1 MPAPAAWL
9 ARAAGRR
16 DESTPRPRRH
26 RRARARGVLRSRAG
40 AGAAEGADL
49 ARHAEAAAG
58 RRAARVPPH
67 PAGHRGARA
76 ARRAVE
82 RAHRL
87 RRERHCADRLAGR
100 GPRRQALRRARRSGE
115 SGWTAARAR
124 LPRSRRRARRGAQ
137 GRGRRA
143 AEAQGARPRAAPLRG
158 RRQPAEG
165 SRHGRDRLQGG
176 DRGARADA
184 PAAAQPAR
192 AGGAHRGHVQAAV
205 ADRRRGRRA
214 EGDARHGGAPRRRRS
229 ALHRHRS
236 LATLGDDRSARAVPQ
251 PGEAGPARPG
261 RGRRVSRRALQ
272 RANRA
277 DRARGRSGHPTHRR
291 PREPRERRQQA
302 QAGDVR
308 ARHPRRGRGRQAR
321 GADPELGD
329 RHRGALSARLR
340 RDRAGHVRAPQGE
353 APRARPR
360 VELSR
365 GRALGRRARGGAG
378 RNAPQ
383 LGARPDGRVASQLL
397 ERVVVFAIRQRL
409 FVLVATAA
417 LVWFGWNAL
426 RSLSIEAFPD
436 VQDVQ
441 VQVVTQYPG
450 RAPEEVERAVTLPIE
465 REMAGVPRMSQL
477 RSVSIFG
484 LSMVTMT
491 FLEGTDDYFARQQVL
506 EKLQTVQLPP
516 GVQPAL
522 APLSTAVG
530 EIYRYVL
537 DAPEA
542 MPGYEVR
549 AIQDW
554 ILRPALRMVPHVA
567 DVVSFGGSIKEYQ
580 VRVNPYALKRYGVTL
595 EQVANALGEGSSN
608 TGGGL
613 IPRGDEALVV
623 RGIGLFGGVDDIA
636 NVAVLAKD
644 GKTVR
649 VRDVAEVA
657 IGPRPLSGI
666 VALDEHNDVVE
677 GIVLMVKGANA
688 REVVGAV
695 RERVDELQAKLPP
708 GVKIRP
714 IYQRTDLIDHT
725 VRTVSENL
733 LLGAGLVIAIL
744 VVFLRDWRA
753 ALIVAAVI
761 PLSLLFAFIL
771 IQWRG
776 VSANLI
782 SLGAVDFGIIID
794 SAVVPVEALMVR
806 LAVAAVEGHGH
817 VRRLDALRATAVE
830 LGRPI
835 LFAKAIIITAFLPI
849 YTFQRVEGRIFAPV
863 AYTLSF
869 TLIGAV
875 LLTFTLVLT
884 LLAIVLQH
892 RDMAERHSAWM
903 DWLKQRYRNAL
914 AATDRRRFL
923 VVADACDLLAVALVG
938 APFLGSEFL
947 PKLDEGNIWLTI
959 TLPPPTSLER
969 TRALERDVRTAL
981 RGYAETRSVI
991 TQVWRPDDGTDPKGP
1006 NNIEMLIDLEPRSE
1020 WHFPNKEA
1028 LVDDMARKLSAIPG
1042 LPTNFSQVIQDNVE
1056 ESLSGVKGEIAIKVF
1071 GPDLEILEYLG
1082 TRIAGIL
1089 RGIRGAADVAAIHI
1103 GGQTELAITIDRE
1116 RTARLGLSPS
1126 DVNKV
1131 IETAL
1136 AGRSLGTFYEGDR
1149 RFDIVVRLD
1158 QPYRDAVDD
1167 IGHLQVTLPGS
1178 NATVPLDSIAKIE
1191 VRQGATRV
1199 QREAGGRIVAVKA
1212 NLRGRDQGSFVA
1224 EAQRRVRAEVPL
1236 PPGYSITWG
1245 GQFENQQRTL
1255 KRLRVIVPASALG
1268 IFALLFWAFRSVRKA
1283 GLILAMVPFTLIGGI
1298 AGLAA
1303 AGLHLSI
1310 SAAVGFIAV
1319 AGISVQNGVI
1329 MVEHI
1334 VERMRKGAELGTA
1347 VVEGAV
1353 ARLRPILM
1361 TALMAGLGLLPA
1373 ALSQGIGSETQ
1384 RPFAV
1389 VIVGGIVT
1397 GTLFTLLLLPLAFK
1411 AFHGERED

>member
-1 MPAPAAWL
+1 M
-9 ARAAGRR
+9 
-16 DESTPRPRRH
+16 
-26 RRARARGVLRSRAG
+26 
-40 AGAAEGADL
+40 
-49 ARHAEAAAG
+49 
-58 RRAARVPPH
+58 
-67 PAGHRGARA
+67 
-76 ARRAVE
+76 
-82 RAHRL
+82 
-87 RRERHCADRLAGR
+87 
-100 GPRRQALRRARRSGE
+100 
-115 SGWTAARAR
+115 
-124 LPRSRRRARRGAQ
+124 
-137 GRGRRA
+137 
-143 AEAQGARPRAAPLRG
+143 
-158 RRQPAEG
+158 
-165 SRHGRDRLQGG
+165 
-176 DRGARADA
+176 
-184 PAAAQPAR
+184 
-192 AGGAHRGHVQAAV
+192 
-205 ADRRRGRRA
+205 
-214 EGDARHGGAPRRRRS
+214 
-229 ALHRHRS
+229 
-236 LATLGDDRSARAVPQ
+236 
-251 PGEAGPARPG
+251 
-261 RGRRVSRRALQ
+261 
-272 RANRA
+272 
-277 DRARGRSGHPTHRR
+277 
-291 PREPRERRQQA
+291 
-302 QAGDVR
+302 
-308 ARHPRRGRGRQAR
+308 
-321 GADPELGD
+321 
-329 RHRGALSARLR
+329 
-340 RDRAGHVRAPQGE
+340 
-353 APRARPR
+353 
-360 VELSR
+360 
-365 GRALGRRARGGAG
+365 
-378 RNAPQ
+378 
-383 LGARPDGRVASQLL
+383 L
-397 ERVVVFAIRQRL
+397 ERVVLFAIRQRL

-465 REMAGVPRMSQL
+465 REMSGVPRMSQL

-484 LSMVTMT
+484 LSVVTMT

-537 DAPEA
+537 DAPDK
-542 MPGYEVR
+542 MPGYDVR

-554 ILRPALRMVPHVA
+554 IIRPALRMVSHVA

-580 VRVNPYALKRYGVTL
+580 VRVNPYALKRYGVTID
-595 EQVANALGEGSSN
+595 QVANELGEGSSN

-623 RGIGLFGGVDDIA
+623 RGIGLFNGVDDIA

-657 IGPRPLSGI
+657 IGPRPLSGS
-666 VALDEHNDVVE
+666 VALDEQNDVVE

-688 REVVGAV
+688 REVVGEV
-695 RERVDELQAKLPP
+695 RERVDALQAKMPP

-714 IYQRTDLIDHT
+714 IYERTDLIDHT

-733 LLGAGLVIAIL
+733 LLGAALVIAIL

-794 SAVVPVEALMVR
+794 SAVVLVEALMVK
-806 LAVAAVEGHGH
+806 LAVQAQAGQVH
-817 VRRLDALRATAVE
+817 RLETLRTTAVE

-849 YTFQRVEGRIFAPV
+849 YTFQRVEGRIFSPV

-884 LLAIVLQH
+884 LLAIVLQQ

-903 DWLKQRYRNAL
+903 DWLKQRYRQAL
-914 AATDRRRFL
+914 AAADRRRFL
-923 VVADACDLLAVALVG
+923 VTAGACGLLALALAG

-969 TRALERDVRTAL
+969 TKALERDVRTAL
-981 RGYAETRSVI
+981 RGYAETKSII
-991 TQVWRPDDGTDPKGP
+991 TQVGRPDDGTDPKGP

-1089 RGIRGAADVAAIHI
+1089 RGIRGAADVAAIRI
-1103 GGQTELAITIDRE
+1103 GGQSELAITIDRE
-1116 RTARLGLSPS
+1116 RTARLGLSTA

-1131 IETAL
+1131 IETGL
-1136 AGRSLGTFYEGDR
+1136 AGRSVSTFYEGDR

-1167 IGHLQVTLPGS
+1167 IGHLQVTLPGT
-1178 NATVPLDSIAKIE
+1178 NATVPLDSLAKIE

-1224 EAQRRVRAEVPL
+1224 EAQRRVRADVPL

-1245 GQFENQQRTL
+1245 GQFENQQRAL
-1255 KRLRVIVPASALG
+1255 KRLRIIVPASALG

-1329 MVEHI
+1329 MVEQF
-1334 VERMRKGAELGTA
+1334 VERLARGAQVPEA

-1353 ARLRPILM
+1353 QRLRPILM

-1397 GTLFTLLLLPLAFK
+1397 GTLFTLLLLPLAFR